1 MLLLFEYREKEIHIP
16 CLPSISQLKM
26 HNLYHSYIYLYA
38 VVLGDIP
45 VSSPLGEDIDP
56 LFSGMF
62 TIAANHVWVL
72 LYYCSS

>member
-1 MLLLFEYREKEIHIP
+1 
-16 CLPSISQLKM
+16 M
-26 HNLYHSYIYLYA
+26 HNLYHSYVYLYA

-56 LFSGMF
+56 LVSGMF